1 MNKKILQ
8 VGWMMWWRAILPLLI
23 GGFLISMLEVNIVLL
38 MLIFF
43 PLSLFLLDWAGK
55 VVAQKKYNVVATSMK
70 IYTIPIPLTSVFV
83 SLSNIGVGIWWRM
96 IPFNILLSLFSFAT
110 TFLFFGLPVAEF
122 ASLLILTFLQIFIV
136 GWVTNR
142 VIQKLCE
149 FESRKV

>member
-38 MLIFF
+38 ILIFF
-43 PLSLFLLDWAGK
+43 PLFLFLLDWARK

-96 IPFNILLSLFSFAT
+96 IPFNVLLSLFFFAT
-110 TFLFFGLPVAEF
+110 TFLFFGLPVVEF
-122 ASLLILTFLQIFIV
+122 ASLLIFIFLQIFIV

-149 FESRKV
+149 FENSKV

>member
-38 MLIFF
+38 ILIFF
-43 PLSLFLLDWAGK
+43 PFFLFLLDWAGK

-96 IPFNILLSLFSFAT
+96 IPFNILLSLFFFAT
-110 TFLFFGLPVAEF
+110 TFLFFGLPVVEF
-122 ASLLILTFLQIFIV
+122 ASLLIFIFLQIFIV

-149 FESRKV
+149 FENSKV